1 MLGSKKNI
9 CLPEP
14 QPGELRE
21 VAYLWREVYQLVVLQ
36 VELDQL
42 PTLPQLR
49 GQVLQLV
56 VAAVQARKLPQLSD
70 TRRQL
75 GDLVLSDATNKQE

>member
-1 MLGSKKNI
+1 M
-9 CLPEP
+9 
-14 QPGELRE
+14 
-21 VAYLWREVYQLVVLQ
+21 LQ

-42 PTLPQLR
+42 PTLPQLG

-75 GDLVLSDATNKQE
+75 RDLVLSDATNKQE

>member
-1 MLGSKKNI
+1 M
-9 CLPEP
+9 
-14 QPGELRE
+14 
-21 VAYLWREVYQLVVLQ
+21 LQ
-36 VELDQL
+36 VELHQL

-56 VAAVQARKLPQLSD
+56 VAAVQARQLPQLPD

>member
-1 MLGSKKNI
+1 ML
-9 CLPEP
+9 E
-14 QPGELRE
+14 
-21 VAYLWREVYQLVVLQ
+21 
-36 VELDQL
+36 VELGQL

-75 GDLVLSDATNKQE
+75 GDLVLSDATKNKQE